1 MDKTGTLT
9 EGRPEVV
16 EIVPFGGRTEIDLLR
31 VAAALEARSGHPIA
45 RAILAKAAELK
56 ITAEPAEAV
65 QAIPGRGVIGRVD
78 GRALWL
84 GSRRYVDEIGRA
96 SCRERVCQYVVVA
109 GGAGALTKKQNKVR
123 LIKRTDIS

>member
-65 QAIPGRGVIGRVD
+65 QAITGRGVIGRVD
-78 GRALWL
+78 GRELWL
-84 GSRRYVDEIGRA
+84 GSRRYVDERGINLVEVLQRADTLSSAGRK
-96 SCRERVCQYVVVA
+96 STRM
-109 GGAGALTKKQNKVR
+109 NP
-123 LIKRTDIS
+123 SH